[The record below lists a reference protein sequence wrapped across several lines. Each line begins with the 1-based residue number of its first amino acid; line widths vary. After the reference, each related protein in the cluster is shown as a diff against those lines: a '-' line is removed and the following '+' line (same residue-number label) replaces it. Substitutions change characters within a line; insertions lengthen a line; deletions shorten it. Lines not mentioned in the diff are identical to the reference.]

1 MTDDDVADC
10 LVIAAREKAAT
21 ELSVIISMSREKKKS
36 TAADDTC
43 IYCIRSTIL
52 LSKDNLFVIFIT
64 KLKKWFKKADRVVRY
79 TRAIHWQFWSPK
91 NTGAHANK
99 IRRTNGGFFQ

>member
-1 MTDDDVADC
+1 MMIGDEEKHIVVSKHC
-10 LVIAAREKAAT
+10 LVILAREKAAT

-52 LSKDNLFVIFIT
+52 LSKDNLFVIYSLPNS
-64 KLKKWFKKADRVVRY
+64 KSDLR
-79 TRAIHWQFWSPK
+79 
-91 NTGAHANK
+91 
-99 IRRTNGGFFQ
+99 RRTG